1 MEISQKEAKEMLDEA
16 KRKALVGKGEMTE
29 RDIDGLEVKGKDGKK
44 YRWINAKTMNVDR
57 KAIEGWEVCKDAE
70 VKGGIFQNGV
80 HKNGDLIL
88 AEISQEEFQKKAN
101 KNREKAK
108 RLEQSIQENFH
119 NEGRKLGVETYEEI
133 ERR

>member
-1 MEISQKEAKEMLDEA
+1 MEINEKEAKELLEIA
-16 KRKALVGKGEMTE
+16 KIKALVGKGEMTE

-44 YRWINAKTMNVDR
+44 YRWLNAKTMNVDR
-57 KAIEGWEVCKDAE
+57 KAIEGWEICKDAE
-70 VKGGIFQNGV
+70 VKGGVFQNGV

-88 AEISQEEFQKKAN
+88 AEISQEKFNEKSR
-101 KNREKAK
+101 KNRDKAK

-119 NEGRKLGVETYEEI
+119 EEGRKLGVKTYEEI